1 MTGDQF
7 GALAYLLLLGGV
19 IAAWHFVANRRD
31 MGSMAQQAAIWI
43 FIFLGAIVVA
53 GLWSDIR
60 DTVLPRQAVMQD
72 GARVVVPMQQD
83 GHFYLTLEVN
93 GTPVRFVVDTGAT
106 EMVLSAGDAARVGLS
121 PQELVFSGRAF
132 TANGPVETAPVR
144 LDTVA
149 LGPVTDEGVRAVVNS
164 GELGESLLGM
174 SYLRRFDRIEI
185 SDGQMLLE
193 R

>member
-31 MGSMAQQAAIWI
+31 MGRMAQQAAIWI